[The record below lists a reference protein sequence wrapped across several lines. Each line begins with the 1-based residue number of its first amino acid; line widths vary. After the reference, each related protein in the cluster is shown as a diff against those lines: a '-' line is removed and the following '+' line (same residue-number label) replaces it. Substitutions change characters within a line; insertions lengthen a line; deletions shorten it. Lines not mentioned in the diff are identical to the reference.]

1 MHFQKAYFRNMEK
14 IILKSQLV
22 NFLETSLTRIELKGQ
37 SQSLLKAVIIGIKE
51 VIIMQAYRTKL
62 LVIMPL
68 W

>member
-1 MHFQKAYFRNMEK
+1 MYFQKAYFRNMEK

-22 NFLETSLTRIELKGQ
+22 NFLELSLTRMELKGQ

-51 VIIMQAYRTKL
+51 VIIMQADRTKL
-62 LVIMPL
+62 LVIIPL

>member
-1 MHFQKAYFRNMEK
+1 MEK

-22 NFLETSLTRIELKGQ
+22 NFLETSLTRIKLKGQ

-51 VIIMQAYRTKL
+51 IIIMQADRTKL